1 MEELT
6 IAIDSLIEEG
16 ISVFEVIGFLEIIK
30 SQLVNDLL
38 LAEEGED

>member
-16 ISVFEVIGFLEIIK
+16 ISVFEVIGFLESIK

-38 LAEEGED
+38 LAEEEED